1 MPVRHAQ
8 PQHTVRACACA
19 RHTHA
24 PRPRCAPRKGSA
36 RRSLRRTAGVE
47 QRDARPDES
56 RSAGHARCAAPD
68 RPVVQPPPSVRT
80 CSRAARSPAH
90 ALPGGHRHWHA
101 AASERTGPSPDCNC
115 GTPTRPSVPSAFF
128 CRFFPVPTVRTR
140 GCPPLHC
147 VKARPIQRH
156 VITCAALACRSP
168 AGAKLSSSKPTRQSL
183 SPRPKHP
190 CTHIFG
196 LTPP

>member
-1 MPVRHAQ
+1 MLA
-8 PQHTVRACACA
+8 
-19 RHTHA
+19 THCPA
-24 PRPRCAPRKGSA
+24 PTKCAPRKGSA
-36 RRSLRRTAGVE
+36 RRSLRRTAGAAD
-47 QRDARPDES
+47 RYARREDS
-56 RSAGHARCAAPD
+56 RSADRSAHARCAAPD
-68 RPVVQPPPSVRT
+68 RPVVRPPPSVRT

-115 GTPTRPSVPSAFF
+115 GTPTRPSVPSALF

-147 VKARPIQRH
+147 VKAGPIQRH

-168 AGAKLSSSKPTRQSL
+168 SRANVLSSPKPTRQTL

-196 LTPP
+196 HTPP